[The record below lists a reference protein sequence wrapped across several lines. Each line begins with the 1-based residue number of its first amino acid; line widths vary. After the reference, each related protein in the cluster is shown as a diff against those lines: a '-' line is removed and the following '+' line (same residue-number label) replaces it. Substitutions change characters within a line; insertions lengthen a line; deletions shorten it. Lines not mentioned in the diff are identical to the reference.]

1 MEQLIDII
9 EKFLYYSDDK
19 LAELSEKNLALRQEE
34 SEESEK

>member
-19 LAELSEKNLALRQEE
+19 LAELLEKNLALRQEE